1 MSAASAF
8 SKLPVAGRQ
17 APLQIAAKL
26 RELGDFETAQMIEA
40 AERSATDPA
49 LSFGALEGLFKP
61 KPWQHTAHA
70 YGYLA
75 VAPPGAQRLAI
86 QHAGNIEPDAS
97 LKNARLKITLNRL
110 RVASY
115 PGGGQ
120 HRILFDFYAQNQLPT
135 VTEDL
140 HFNSTVRAREGEQA
154 AVIGYPI
161 FVGLNVGREGVSF
174 RCYTVNVK
182 NDDDEAFLDFLES
195 DIAKAGLRLAT
206 IAQPSLGPFVKLA
219 MGVTKSIAQRHR
231 NVPVQDFYVGLDFAG
246 TTMGAR
252 LAQGDYIVVQIPE
265 RLQPVWDWSEWVYD
279 QSNGRIVNSA
289 NPGQLIP
296 YNFIVFGVSRYV
308 DP

>member
-1 MSAASAF
+1 MSVASAF
-8 SKLPVAGRQ
+8 SELPVAGRQ
-17 APLQIAAKL
+17 APPRLAAKL
-26 RELGDFETAQMIEA
+26 RELGDFETAEMIEA
-40 AERSATDPA
+40 AARSATDPT
-49 LSFGALEGLFKP
+49 LSFGVRESLFKP
-61 KPWQHTAHA
+61 RPWQHTAHA

-75 VAPPGAQRLAI
+75 VAPPGSQRLAI
-86 QHAGNIEPDAS
+86 QHAGNIEPDVS

-110 RVASY
+110 RVAGY

-135 VTEDL
+135 ITEDL

-195 DIAKAGLRLAT
+195 DIAKTGLRLAT

-219 MGVTKSIAQRHR
+219 MGVTRSIAQRHR

-265 RLQPVWDWSEWVYD
+265 RLQSVWDWSEWVYD
-279 QSNGRIVNSA
+279 QSNGRIVNCVD
-289 NPGQLIP
+289 PGQLIP
-296 YNFIVFGVSRYV
+296 YNFIVFGVTRYE